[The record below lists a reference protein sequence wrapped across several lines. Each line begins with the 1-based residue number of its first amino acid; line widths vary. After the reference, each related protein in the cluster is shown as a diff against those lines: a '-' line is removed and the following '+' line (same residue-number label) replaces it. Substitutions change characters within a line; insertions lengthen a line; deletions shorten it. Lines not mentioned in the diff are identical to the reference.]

1 LSLSALFGFRG
12 MKILFLLFETIADK
26 RRQRCPPVSG
36 NLPNAAAITAHAAFA
51 LTFGVDPLQHDTRHE
66 VEQ

>member
-36 NLPNAAAITAHAAFA
+36 TAAITAHAAFA